1 MNILSWNLV
10 VLLSIDCVGILK
22 LRNADVEQRIGIAK
36 AKKKSTKARM
46 VFRVTFQK
54 PCGSPQVLQV
64 SSAPILCSKYRNHGQ
79 MCQYIEGFNPFPND
93 TFWTLPNQKSLQTTI
108 LNW

>member
-1 MNILSWNLV
+1 MYV
-10 VLLSIDCVGILK
+10 FLLTCSIDCVGILK

-46 VFRVTFQK
+46 IFRVTFQK

-64 SSAPILCSKYRNHGQ
+64 ASSPILCS
-79 MCQYIEGFNPFPND
+79 M
-93 TFWTLPNQKSLQTTI
+93 
-108 LNW
+108 

>member
-1 MNILSWNLV
+1 M
-10 VLLSIDCVGILK
+10 GILK

-64 SSAPILCSKYRNHGQ
+64 ASSTILCSK
-79 MCQYIEGFNPFPND
+79 
-93 TFWTLPNQKSLQTTI
+93 
-108 LNW
+108 